1 MDIGKIIMNLRKDRN
16 WSQADLATKTGVS
29 QVMIGKYER
38 GDAIPSFDVAK
49 KIADAFEVSVEI
61 LGGKTPNEVFSKDVL
76 QKMQEIQTLDKDT
89 QSILFNIINTYLRD
103 AKTRQAYS

>member
-1 MDIGKIIMNLRKDRN
+1 MEIGKIIMNLRKDKG
-16 WSQADLATKTGVS
+16 WSQSELAKKTDVS

-49 KIADAFEVSVEI
+49 KIADALEVSLEV
-61 LGGKTPNEVFSKDVL
+61 LGGNDEEDFNQEVV
-76 QKMQEIQTLDKDT
+76 QKMKEIQTLDKDT

-103 AKTRQAYS
+103 AKARQAYS